1 MFGKKK
7 NIKRINEVI
16 RLNDEAVYAEEQG
29 DVVRALICID
39 KAWEMAKEIEA
50 YQLLNWVVECNRN
63 HYHLLY
69 DPNVDKRQSMDTY
82 MYLRNIVKNNI
93 SQEQFKII
101 KEQYGGVL
109 VGLMSLM
116 LEGKPGRL
124 FEEISKEAVAL
135 SKDAEIETKQREYLQ
150 IMSSGLYRKDQ
161 RQHTDIQDSS
171 EHEGIYRKRV
181 SIH

>member
-39 KAWEMAKEIEA
+39 KAWKMAKEIEA

-69 DPNVDKRQSMDTY
+69 DPAARK
-82 MYLRNIVKNNI
+82 
-93 SQEQFKII
+93 
-101 KEQYGGVL
+101 
-109 VGLMSLM
+109 
-116 LEGKPGRL
+116 
-124 FEEISKEAVAL
+124 
-135 SKDAEIETKQREYLQ
+135 
-150 IMSSGLYRKDQ
+150 SGLF
-161 RQHTDIQDSS
+161 SV
-171 EHEGIYRKRV
+171 RV
-181 SIH
+181 VH